1 MTELILF
8 LIPST
13 VYFLVQGSPKR
24 LGRPRAARRLGATWG
39 RPRDY
44 VWAAALLLPLAALGY
59 LALLLVP
66 AEVLSN
72 PGVTVARATMVLATL
87 GILLRALGEEVF
99 FRGLLGGILVRRLG
113 FAVGNLLQAVIF
125 LLPHAALLLVDASLW
140 PLLPVQ
146 FVAGWLLGWLRTRS
160 GSFVPGA
167 LVHAIA
173 NVGAGLVAS
182 AALA

>member
-8 LIPST
+8 LIPSI
-13 VYFLVQGSPKR
+13 VYFLVQGSPKK

-44 VWAAALLLPLAALGY
+44 AWAAALLLPLAALGY

-66 AEVLSN
+66 AEVLST
-72 PGVTVARATMVLATL
+72 PGVVARATTVLATL

-160 GSFVPGA
+160 GSFIPGA